1 MQLKN
6 YFTLNSYNSQQALK
20 LIFFPLFALQA
31 LIVLFIALWSTKL
44 RPISDDYCFASAAG
58 EGVFPALQEYFLT
71 WSGEIASV
79 FYSLLFIG
87 WPIVNLPWSMGSSI
101 TFILAGIIVGCISLW
116 ILFESCNILLKKN
129 VKVASFFVIFFSN
142 IWWASWWLTT
152 SLGIEN
158 DSLNFLAHSIT
169 FWQNINTAYVMTTSL
184 SVLCLFSLKHIQNR
198 SLLPIAF
205 ILGLATGFSGIVLG
219 ASFFVLSMFLTI
231 ALLFMLN
238 HRNRLEH
245 YGYAIFTLGS
255 LVSVIISYLSPG
267 TQNRKEIDGSEF
279 TLTELISLEVINRIL
294 SNAFVE
300 YFSSIL
306 NLNNLLIFISFFTL
320 FILFGSIFKK
330 LNIALVKFRIIQISL
345 LVIIFSIANKSAEL
359 FNYPAIWHTIPLYLF
374 NYFIILYLS
383 IYLSSLIVEKD
394 FLNFYK
400 SILFTIVISQLIV
413 IFSISFMIN
422 KIDERLL
429 AWNKGS
435 APIAGIGDLFEDPNH
450 WINKCWID
458 IGKFRDLPD
467 RQ

>member
-6 YFTLNSYNSQQALK
+6 YFIFNSQKALK
-20 LIFFPLFALQA
+20 LFFFPIFALQA
-31 LIVLFIALWSTKL
+31 LIFLIIALWSTKL

-58 EGVFPALQEYFLT
+58 EGVFPALQEYFLN
-71 WSGEIASV
+71 WSGDMVSI

-101 TFILAGIIVGCISLW
+101 TFILGGMIVGCISLL
-116 ILFESCNILLKKN
+116 ILFESCDILSKKN
-129 VKVASFFVIFFSN
+129 IKVASFFVIFFSN

-184 SVLCLFSLKHIQNR
+184 SVLCLFSLLHIQNR
-198 SLLPIAF
+198 SLPLIAF

-219 ASFFVLSMFLTI
+219 TSFFILSMFLTI
-231 ALLFMLN
+231 TLLFL
-238 HRNRLEH
+238 RNKRNQLEH
-245 YGYAIFTLGS
+245 YGYAIFALGA
-255 LVSVIISYLSPG
+255 LVGVIISYLSPG

-279 TLTELISLEVINRIL
+279 TFTELISLEEIIRII
-294 SNAFVE
+294 SYAFVE
-300 YFSSIL
+300 FLSSLL
-306 NLNNLLIFISFFTL
+306 NLNNLLIFISFFIY
-320 FILFGSIFKK
+320 FVLFGSLFKK
-330 LNIALVKFRIIQISL
+330 LNVALVKFRIIQISL
-345 LVIIFSIANKSAEL
+345 LVIVFSIANKSAEL

-374 NYFIILYLS
+374 NYFIILYLA
-383 IYLSSLIVEKD
+383 IYLSSSIIEKGI
-394 FLNFYK
+394 LNFYK
-400 SILFTIVISQLIV
+400 SILFTTVISQLIV
-413 IFSISFMIN
+413 IFSISFMLN
-422 KIDERLL
+422 SIDERLL

-435 APIAGIGDLFEDPNH
+435 APIAGIGDLFEDPDH
-450 WINKCWID
+450 WINKCWVD